1 MRHYIFL
8 AAGLAIG
15 AVGSML
21 FVQSMP
27 PEEGSAEE
35 RVIKLEAELKKASN
49 RAMALSGNTKS
60 RRTESISDGT
70 KAIAERIREGKPVTT
85 NDVLRL
91 MQPLIR
97 DLSPLFE
104 RIRAKELQKESDTI
118 AGEIARKYGL
128 NESQQASL
136 KKWLEQ
142 RAVDESKRYTDLL
155 SSKGTTAEDLAKMMT
170 DVRLEDGLEQF
181 MATTLSPDKLAAF
194 KANQML
200 EKVER
205 VQAEA
210 DMKVQRLGTMVDLDE
225 NQRGQIFGLMARG
238 SRDFDPAMRFEG
250 LGTSITAFSSGS
262 SKEEAILS
270 ILRPDQISKYHD
282 EKAKRKADAEKYIGE
297 LGLSLPEN
305 FDPLE

>member
-1 MRHYIFL
+1 MRHYLFL
-8 AAGLAIG
+8 AAGFAIG
-15 AVGSML
+15 AVGSIL
-21 FVQSMP
+21 FIQSMP

-35 RVIKLEAELKKASN
+35 KVIKLEAELKKASN
-49 RAMALSGNTKS
+49 HAMALSGNTKS

-70 KAIAERIREGKPVTT
+70 KAIAESIREGKPVTP

-104 RIRAKELQKESDTI
+104 RMRAKELQKESDTI

-128 NESQQASL
+128 NESQQVSL

-142 RAVDESKRYTDLL
+142 RAVDESKRYADLL

-181 MATTLSPDKLAAF
+181 MATTLSPDKLVAF

-200 EKVER
+200 EKVQR

-250 LGTSITAFSSGS
+250 LGTGATAFSSGKS
-262 SKEEAILS
+262 REEAVLS
-270 ILRPDQISKYHD
+270 ILRPDQLSKYQD
-282 EKAKRKADAEKYIGE
+282 GKAKLRADAEKHIEG